1 MPLVLIARN
10 GWPNAGAIQPIDVD
24 RTKFLRRLLL
34 LLLVA
39 VPQAPSVSQSIA
51 VFGQEIKRPP
61 HYPHLSVGLER
72 LKVLPRCLPSSAND
86 DGHRAVMDGNVIA
99 RAAAASLSSS
109 PAAAAAAAYVV
120 QQEVA
125 EINAGGSSNGDAT
138 K

>member
-10 GWPNAGAIQPIDVD
+10 GWPNAGAIRPIDVD
-24 RTKFLRRLLL
+24 RTKFLSRL

-72 LKVLPRCLPSSAND
+72 LKVLPRCLPWSAND

-109 PAAAAAAAYVV
+109 PAAAAYVV

-125 EINAGGSSNGDAT
+125 EINAGGSSNGDPT

>member
-34 LLLVA
+34 LVA
-39 VPQAPSVSQSIA
+39 VSQAPSVSQSIA

-109 PAAAAAAAYVV
+109 PAAAAYVV

-125 EINAGGSSNGDAT
+125 EINAGGSSNGDPT